1 MRKRLLAGLLS
12 VLTLLALCACSG
24 QSNAP
29 AADASTP
36 VDNADATES
45 ADSNAPAESA
55 PETADADTA
64 DSETAWPLTVQDMID
79 ANAVGKLAQTYG
91 SMRADYVRPEAQE
104 YALATQYADAEIA
117 YLDFG
122 AEQDL
127 LFLDGSSGY
136 FHSGEQYVAIL
147 EFDTSYSAYNY
158 FTLDPDLTAQEEI
171 ISVETD
177 GDAITMTTRLSPDV
191 FRPYYDD
198 DNFPYNDV
206 DCFEEVYTLN
216 ASDYAMLGNVSY
228 IVRADGTREE
238 QDTMTVTYGAE
249 RPEGIAELMARK
261 NAEDP
266 RVGTIILDPGTPEER
281 TVSATAR
288 KGDPIQYSLPDGYVL
303 YADPDGAEPIDETGE
318 ADYNADFTLYAIKEA
333 E

>member
-29 AADASTP
+29 ADTP
-36 VDNADATES
+36 ADATES

-64 DSETAWPLTVQDMID
+64 DAESAWPLTVQDMID